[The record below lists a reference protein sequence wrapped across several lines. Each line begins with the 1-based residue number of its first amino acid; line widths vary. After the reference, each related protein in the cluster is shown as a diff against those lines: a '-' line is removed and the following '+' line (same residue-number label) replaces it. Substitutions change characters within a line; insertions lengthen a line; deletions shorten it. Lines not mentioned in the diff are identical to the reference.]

1 MLRHWQDV
9 QINSSHLLKMLARR
23 VLSKSFLQTSRMSF
37 AEYYRGN
44 KYSPEGAPYFE
55 TPTRPGN
62 FTDRMDF
69 KLKLDNWFDEARLHN
84 EDESDVR
91 RAQIY
96 ICNTVCNVFWL
107 ILAKWTASAW
117 ASITAGWI
125 RYFPD
130 KYMEFDIGELPPGE
144 TMQISWHGNP
154 LFIRRLT
161 SEEMEDEANTEQHTL
176 MDKSKE
182 VKITDA
188 PNSKVLVVS
197 ARCTH
202 LGCIP
207 TPYIGKYKGWTCMC
221 HGSVFDKWG
230 RVRQGPALE
239 NLKYQNHSLYGNALC
254 VDGLKFN
261 YEPKRIWII
270 Q

>member
-1 MLRHWQDV
+1 MLSR
-9 QINSSHLLKMLARR
+9 A
-23 VLSKSFLQTSRMSF
+23 SKIAQLVKIPRASF
-37 AEYYRGN
+37 ADEWFRGN
-44 KYSPEGAPYFE
+44 RYSEDGAPFFE

-62 FTDRMDF
+62 FSDPVDF
-69 KLKLDNWFDEARLHN
+69 KVKLDNWFDEAREFN
-84 EDESDVR
+84 EEEADIKK
-91 RAQIY
+91 AQLY
-96 ICNTVCNVFWL
+96 ICSTISNVVW
-107 ILAKWTASAW
+107 
-117 ASITAGWI
+117 ITGFKYVATTFAGVIAGWI

-144 TMQISWHGNP
+144 VMQLSWHGNP

-161 SEEMEDEANTEQHTL
+161 QEEMDDEAKTPVNSL
-176 MDKSKE
+176 MDQSHA

-188 PNSKVLVVS
+188 PNSKILVVS

-207 TPYIGKYKGWTCMC
+207 IPYIGKWKGWTCMC
-221 HGSVFDKWG
+221 HGSIFDKWG

-239 NLKYQNHSLYGNALC
+239 NLKYQNHSLYGNILC
-254 VDGLKFN
+254 VDQLRYN
-261 YEPKRIWII
+261 YEPRRIWIV

>member
-1 MLRHWQDV
+1 
-9 QINSSHLLKMLARR
+9 MLARR
-23 VLSKSFLQTSRMSF
+23 VLSKSFLQVPRMSF
-37 AEYYRGN
+37 AGEYYRGN
-44 KYSPEGAPYFE
+44 KYSAEGAPFFE

-84 EDESDVR
+84 EEETDIK

-96 ICNTVCNVFWL
+96 ICNTVCSVIWL
-107 ILAKWTASAW
+107 IAAKWTASAW

-144 TMQISWHGNP
+144 VMQISWHGNP

-161 SEEMEDEANTEQHTL
+161 SEEMEDEANTEKHTL

-182 VKITDA
+182 VNITDA

-239 NLKYQNHSLYGNALC
+239 NLKYQNHSLYGNVLC
-254 VDGLKFN
+254 VDGLRFN
-261 YEPKRIWII
+261 YEPKRIWIV